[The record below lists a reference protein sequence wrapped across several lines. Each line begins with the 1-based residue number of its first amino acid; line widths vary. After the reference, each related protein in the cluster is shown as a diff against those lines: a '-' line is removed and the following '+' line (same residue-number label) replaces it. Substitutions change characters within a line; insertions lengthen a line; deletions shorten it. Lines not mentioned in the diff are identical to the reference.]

1 MSAGSIFVATKLRMQ
16 ASVLTWQW
24 LSPVFW
30 CYTVQA
36 NHAWFMQVV
45 IQAPV
50 SWPLPRWQETGP
62 HRPRE
67 TTAKHPARGRGKSS
81 REDQGASSVQV
92 GSQISKLVC
101 AVLRQRSEAM
111 EEKSYILYSNLHT
124 HALYYLLSITNCA
137 DLTQSKAVQG
147 YLRSMPT
154 HRGELLAHSFRL
166 HTFYNS
172 K

>member
-1 MSAGSIFVATKLRMQ
+1 
-16 ASVLTWQW
+16 
-24 LSPVFW
+24 
-30 CYTVQA
+30 
-36 NHAWFMQVV
+36 MQVV
-45 IQAPV
+45 IQTLI
-50 SWPLPRWQETGP
+50 SRPLPRRKKTGP
-62 HRPRE
+62 QRPRE
-67 TTAKHPARGRGKSS
+67 TTAKHPARGNGKSS

-101 AVLRQRSEAM
+101 PVLRQCSEAM

-137 DLTQSKAVQG
+137 DLTEPKDVQG
-147 YLRSMPT
+147 YIRSMPT

-166 HTFYNS
+166 HTFYYS